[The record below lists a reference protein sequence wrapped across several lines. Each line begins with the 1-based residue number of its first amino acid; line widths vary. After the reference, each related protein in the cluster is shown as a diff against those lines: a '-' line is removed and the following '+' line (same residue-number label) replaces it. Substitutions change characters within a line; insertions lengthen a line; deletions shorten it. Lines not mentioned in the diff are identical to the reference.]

1 MRTERIWKL
10 PDIEQS
16 SISRLSASC
25 GISTLMARL
34 LLLRGIDTPEAVHTF
49 LNPSI
54 SRLHNP
60 FELTGVDVAVG
71 RMLTAIERDERI
83 AIHGDYD
90 ADGIT
95 STVILRR
102 VLEMLDGDVVHF
114 IPERIRDG
122 YGLQSVNIERLHSQ
136 DVRVIISVDCGIRS
150 SAAGQRAQELGI
162 DLIITDHHE
171 PEESL
176 PKALAVI
183 NPKRV
188 DCPYPNKDLAGVGV
202 TLKLVQALCMRVG
215 REEWIPG
222 FLKLAAI
229 GTVAD
234 VVPLRNENRIIAHV
248 GLALASEGPNST
260 GLEALLAVS
269 GLRGKKL
276 RSSDIAFGLAPRL
289 NAAGRMSSPDIA
301 ARLLLTN
308 RETLRSEADSLAQ
321 QLDDENTRRRHEET
335 ALVERAK
342 EYLSSHVNVSAQT
355 VLVIAGNE
363 WHRGVIGIVA
373 SRLAEEYGKPVVLL
387 SIEGDIA
394 HGSGRSIG
402 KFDLLGCLESCSN
415 LFERFGGHQYAA
427 GLVIPVARIDELRSR
442 MNEFAVEHL
451 STILAGQELI
461 IDADLELDEINEALL
476 NEVRQLEPFGNENR
490 SPVFRARGVEVVN
503 GPRIVKNQHVSMTVK
518 QGKCRF
524 RAMAWKFAKNI
535 DRVMR
540 KKNSVDITFSLSE
553 NLYRG
558 NRSIELS
565 VNDVK

>member
-476 NEVRQLEPFGNENR
+476 NEVRQL
-490 SPVFRARGVEVVN
+490 
-503 GPRIVKNQHVSMTVK
+503 
-518 QGKCRF
+518 
-524 RAMAWKFAKNI
+524 
-535 DRVMR
+535 
-540 KKNSVDITFSLSE
+540 
-553 NLYRG
+553 
-558 NRSIELS
+558 
-565 VNDVK
+565 